1 MPILSE
7 NRSVPIHP
15 FPILG
20 VVLRSH
26 RSVFDIWIG
35 SLSTDHVSVLREAK
49 EDAASRLKTWINIK
63 FYMYY
68 NKLLWLCHSKIWW
81 SFSLAWASGQTGL
94 ARRSNS
100 DVGFSSGLR
109 TSVLAAWDF
118 LSGRFLR
125 GLDFGINPPN
135 FSLMT
140 LMMNQ
145 LLASSP
151 TPSQVLSITTVCSV
165 MIQMVSSYILSL

>member
-125 GLDFGINPPN
+125 GSWFWHKSTEFLSDDINDESTTGIITHSKSGTINHYGL
-135 FSLMT
+135 SCYDADGK
-140 LMMNQ
+140 
-145 LLASSP
+145 LLHS
-151 TPSQVLSITTVCSV
+151 
-165 MIQMVSSYILSL
+165 